1 MGEVDPK
8 KTGFEYK
15 YLKSKKGKVNMPK
28 EEETEEPIFYEDKDY
43 NKFQYK
49 RLDSNSAAT
58 MYGNPSPLEMKS
70 HPLYKKG
77 KMSPCYNQDPKWFE
91 FKKKKEAKE
100 AKKEAIAART
110 AAIREGTK
118 DLDPAIV
125 TTSSPEKSGDKK
137 KTRHIPTKF

>member
-1 MGEVDPK
+1 MGD
-8 KTGFEYK
+8 FEYK
-15 YLKSKKGKVNMPK
+15 YLKSKKGEVKMPK
-28 EEETEEPIFYEDKDY
+28 AEESTEPIFHEDKDY

-49 RLDSNSAAT
+49 RLDSKPPST

-77 KMSPCYNQDPKWFE
+77 KMSPCYNKDPKWFE

-100 AKKEAIAART
+100 AKQAAIAART
-110 AAIREGTK
+110 EAIREGTK
-118 DLDPAIV
+118 DLDPATV
-125 TTSSPEKSGDKK
+125 TTSSPTKNGDKK

>member
-1 MGEVDPK
+1 MGDFKYE
-8 KTGFEYK
+8 
-15 YLKSKKGKVNMPK
+15 YLKSRKGKVKMPK
-28 EEETEEPIFYEDKDY
+28 AEESTEPIFHEDKDY
-43 NKFQYK
+43 NKFQYE
-49 RLDSNSAAT
+49 RLDSKPPST

-100 AKKEAIAART
+100 TKKAAIAART
-110 AAIREGTK
+110 EAIREGTK
-118 DLDPAIV
+118 DLDPAVV

>member
-1 MGEVDPK
+1 MGEVDPNK
-8 KTGFEYK
+8 SDFKHK
-15 YLKSKKGKVNMPK
+15 RLKHKSKVNMPVEK
-28 EEETEEPIFYEDKDY
+28 ETNESIFHEDKGY
-43 NKFQYK
+43 NKFPHK
-49 RLDSNSAAT
+49 ELNSAAT

-100 AKKEAIAART
+100 AKQAAIAART
-110 AAIREGTK
+110 EAIKEGTK
-118 DLDPAIV
+118 DLDPAVV